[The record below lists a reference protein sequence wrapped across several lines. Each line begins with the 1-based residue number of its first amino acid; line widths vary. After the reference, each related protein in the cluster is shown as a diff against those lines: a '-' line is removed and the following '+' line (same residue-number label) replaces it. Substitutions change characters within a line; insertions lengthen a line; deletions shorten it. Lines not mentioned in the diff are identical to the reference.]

1 MSAITDYATLQTA
14 VSNWLHRTDLTPFIA
29 GFIAL
34 AEAKMSS
41 DIVARPMDIRSNLL
55 TVAGNAYVNLPPDML
70 EMRRLIL
77 RSDPVTVLR
86 YAAPDQLSAD
96 HASAATGKPVAFSV
110 IGQQLQLAP
119 IPDAAYQLELTYQQ
133 RIPALT
139 TINTTNWLLAAFPNV
154 YLYAALCAAQPFIMN
169 DARIPTF
176 EKLYLQSVDAIN
188 SIDWYSG
195 STMQV
200 RAK

>member
-1 MSAITDYATLQTA
+1 MSAITDYASLQTA
-14 VSNWLHRTDLTPFIA
+14 VASWLHRTDLAPFIA
-29 GFIAL
+29 DFIAL
-34 AEAKMSS
+34 AEARMSS
-41 DIVARPMDIRSNLL
+41 DIAARPMDVRTSLV
-55 TVAGNAYVNLPPDML
+55 TTAGSAYVSLPVDML

-77 RSDPVTVLR
+77 SADPVIALR
-86 YAAPDQLSAD
+86 YESPDQLLAD
-96 HASAATGKPVAFSV
+96 RTGSVSGRPVKFSV
-110 IGQQLQLAP
+110 IGPQLQLAP
-119 IPDAAYQLELTYQQ
+119 VPDASYTLELTYQQ
-133 RIPALT
+133 RIPALSS
-139 TINTTNWLLAAFPNV
+139 INTTNWLLTAFPNV